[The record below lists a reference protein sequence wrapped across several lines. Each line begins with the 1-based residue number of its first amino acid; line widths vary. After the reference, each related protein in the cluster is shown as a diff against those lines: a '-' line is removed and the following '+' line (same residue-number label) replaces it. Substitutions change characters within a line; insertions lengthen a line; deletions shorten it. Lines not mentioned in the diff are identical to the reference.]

1 MYLQCNLR
9 NLTHKRIYKVM
20 SPIHY
25 IMVEGYTNI
34 MENINDRPRQAL
46 MRTSI
51 EQSQNYYPRT

>member
-1 MYLQCNLR
+1 
-9 NLTHKRIYKVM
+9 M